1 MPRRLLALCACLT
14 FSASLTACGSSSSD
28 ASGRLDVV
36 AAFYPL
42 QFATEQIGGDQVA
55 VTGLT
60 KPGAEPHELELTPKD
75 VAEVSKADLVVFEH
89 GLQPAVDQAVENEA
103 PDTSLDVAPAAKL
116 DLALQPAVGDDHG
129 AEVEEHESGEGHEQE
144 AGATDPHFWLDPLR
158 YRDVSR
164 AIADRLSTVDPTH
177 EADYRARAK
186 AFEAR
191 LTKLD
196 RAFATGLAHC
206 ERPEIVTS
214 HSAFGYLAQRYH
226 LDQVGITGL
235 SPDAEP
241 DPSQIA
247 AVARYVKD
255 HDVTT
260 IYAETL
266 VSPATADTIAQET
279 GATVKVLDPIEG
291 ITDKSAGSN
300 YFEIMRSNLAT
311 LESGQGCST

>member
-1 MPRRLLALCACLT
+1 MPRRLLTLSAGLALAAAL
-14 FSASLTACGSSSSD
+14 AGCGSSSD
-28 ASGRLDVV
+28 AASGRVDVV

-42 QFATEQIGGDQVA
+42 QFATEQIGGDHVD

-75 VAEVSKADLVVFEH
+75 VAEVSKAELVVYEH
-89 GLQPAVDQAVENEA
+89 GLQPAVDEAVASQA
-103 PDTSLDVAPAAKL
+103 PDTSLDVAPAARL
-116 DLALQPAVGDDHG
+116 DLALQPAVGHDH
-129 AEVEEHESGEGHEQE
+129 ASEVEQHESGEGHDH
-144 AGATDPHFWLDPLR
+144 AGATDPHFWLDPVR

-164 AIADRLSTVDPTH
+164 AIADRLSQVDPAH

-186 AFEAR
+186 AFEAK
-191 LTKLD
+191 LTKLNH
-196 RAFATGLAHC
+196 AFATGLAHC

-226 LDQVGITGL
+226 LAQVGITGL

-247 AVARYVKD
+247 AVTRYVQQ

-260 IYAETL
+260 IYSETL

-279 GATVKVLDPIEG
+279 GAKVKVLDPIEG
-291 ITDKSAGSN
+291 ITDKSAGNN
-300 YFEIMRSNLAT
+300 YFEIMRANLAT
-311 LESGQGCST
+311 LESGQSCS